1 MTSRFISAVALYGPK
16 ASPLHNFLASVQTL
30 IAEHVGDGF
39 LPYSL
44 DQIHATLI
52 ALNGVPDPETGAIVN
67 EYYLE
72 HTGVGLEMDIRRAL
86 RILAKHLE
94 RPLHVRIGGI
104 EHHQAVPFVSRGQHL
119 FERAFS
125 VQGNAFV
132 LIGWPVAALTGPDR
146 PLDKLRRDMNAA
158 NVLHR
163 YHPREADVDDDF
175 YLVVGHHVDASSNA
189 LDRAVGAVREKL
201 TTVPID
207 LEIGPGE
214 VKIVAADSHT
224 MEPPQFVGDIPVDE
238 AILRKLMQRQR
249 EDSSVPDPG
258 PRQQVKREV

>member
-1 MTSRFISAVALYGPK
+1 VKPFGKAPFAVSTDNANEVRMTSRFISAVALYGPK
-16 ASPLHNFLASVQTL
+16 ANPLRDFLASVQSV

-72 HTGVGLEMDIRRAL
+72 HTGVGLEMDIQRAM
-86 RILAKHLE
+86 RILNAHLE
-94 RPLHVRIGGI
+94 RPLQVRIGG
-104 EHHQAVPFVSRGQHL
+104 HGRHQAVPFVSRGQHL

-146 PLDKLRRDMNAA
+146 PLNKLRRDMNAA

-163 YHPREADVDDDF
+163 YHRREADVDDDF
-175 YLVVGHHVDASSNA
+175 YLVIGHHADASANA

-201 TTVPID
+201 TANPVD
-207 LEIGPGE
+207 LKIGPGE
-214 VKIVAADSHT
+214 VKIVAAGSHT
-224 MEPPQFVGDIPVDE
+224 MAPPLFVSDIPVDE
-238 AILRKLMQRQR
+238 ATLRKLML
-249 EDSSVPDPG
+249 
-258 PRQQVKREV
+258 